1 MIEAIIQK
9 LTAEVPELGPVMGA
23 VDFGAL
29 VAGGKMPQT
38 TYSAFVLPAGLI
50 GRSAEAGA
58 GAFVQTFDEAASII
72 LAIRSFE
79 AAGTRAIDP
88 LRALVMKIFETLG
101 GWTPGDE
108 TGALVLR
115 TGRLVSMQA
124 GLVVYQLDFTLTD
137 QMRIAR

>member
-1 MIEAIIQK
+1 MIDAIIQK
-9 LTAEVPELGPVMGA
+9 LTAEAPELGPVKGA

-38 TYSAFVLPAGLI
+38 TFSAFVLPAGLI
-50 GRSAEAGA
+50 GRTAEAAA
-58 GAFVQTFDEAASII
+58 GAFVQSFDEAVSVI

-79 AAGTRAIDP
+79 AAGSRSIDP
-88 LRALVMKIFETLG
+88 LRVLVMKIFETLG
-101 GWTPGDE
+101 GWAPGDE
-108 TGALVLR
+108 SGVLTLR

-124 GLVVYQLDFTLTD
+124 GLIVYQIDFSLTD